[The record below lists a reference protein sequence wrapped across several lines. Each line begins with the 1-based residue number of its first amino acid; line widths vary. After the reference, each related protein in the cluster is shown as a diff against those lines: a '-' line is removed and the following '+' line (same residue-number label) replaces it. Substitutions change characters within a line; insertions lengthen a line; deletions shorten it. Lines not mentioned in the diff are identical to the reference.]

1 MHHTFTRICTCAL
14 AIAAVLFI
22 GSQASAQGQGGPA
35 VTVVNTPLPVM
46 VTNQAIP
53 GTPVAFS
60 LKNGAAF
67 TVPMGKRFVIEYVSG
82 ECLSLSNPVPIPEIS
97 VVTSGV
103 LNDHTIAIPFN
114 PNPSI
119 SPLVWQVGHLVK
131 LYADPG
137 TKVTLTMNRGSC
149 VLLFSGLLVN
159 L

>member
-1 MHHTFTRICTCAL
+1 
-14 AIAAVLFI
+14 
-22 GSQASAQGQGGPA
+22 
-35 VTVVNTPLPVM
+35 M